1 MRVRIYTGAFMY
13 IVQLVISVCH
23 ANVKHPNHA
32 RPKRHAATNIPP
44 CYRAEQSATPQRF
57 RWARV

>member
-1 MRVRIYTGAFMY
+1 MY